1 MQPTTLSNRQ
11 QRDVHAQVEGLLAR
25 SPGFAQLPTAQRAQ
39 VVADTAAIV
48 RSMAE
53 AGGTANP
60 DPYAL
65 PMARGQAVPYL
76 SQLGGLNRFGPPS
89 MSVNPSGASGLPTAP
104 IGTQVSGGA
113 KEMMQNNLGPAGS
126 TIQVGVDQ
134 AARMV
139 REIDFP
145 SFVRSLIEG
154 TFHAIVKASIE
165 QMKAYAEMVRSVA
178 TSLDDFKDRN
188 TTDNQAMDHLVS
200 RYPSLLQVQVADG
213 APAVTTRDGADTDN
227 LPDFQKDLGLSEP
240 VTDLDDE
247 TIANK
252 LVPAA
257 RDDLARGR
265 QQLLATIV
273 LMGINRIVVTDGRI
287 NAKIQFKFSAKERRN
302 VKASAYDYAYMGNQV
317 TSSHRVDGTS
327 DGSTDASGQP
337 AAPPPSDPTA
347 QAAYYQ
353 YLAAQAAS
361 TASNRYAT
369 GQDETDVTPDVRV
382 TSEFDSS
389 QEGAIQASGS
399 IMGEVSVNFKSD
411 VFPLEKLVDTDQ
423 LQKLTAAQGAGRGA
437 PPPPAP
443 GATPSTAG
451 ASSSSGAPAA
461 TSPGAATAPP
471 PPPPAPSPAPAT
483 APAK

>member
-25 SPGFAQLPTAQRAQ
+25 SPGFAQLPPADRAQ

-53 AGGTANP
+53 SGGTANP

-65 PMARGQAVPYL
+65 PMARGQAYPFI
-76 SQLGGLNRFGPPS
+76 SAQPT
-89 MSVNPSGASGLPTAP
+89 MSVDPTRASGLPTARG
-104 IGTQVSGGA
+104 GTQVSGGA
-113 KEMMQNNLGPAGS
+113 KEMMQKNLGPAGS

-134 AARMV
+134 AARMI

-145 SFVRSLIEG
+145 TFVRSLIEG

-178 TSLDDFKDRN
+178 TSLDEFKDRN

-200 RYPSLLQVQVADG
+200 RYPSLLQVQANDG
-213 APAVTTRDGADTDN
+213 APAVTVRDGADTDS

-240 VTDLDDE
+240 ISDLDDE

-257 RDDLARGR
+257 RNDLARGR

-327 DGSTDASGQP
+327 DGSGDGSTDASGQP
-337 AAPPPSDPTA
+337 VSLPPLSSSDPQV

-353 YLAAQAAS
+353 SLAAQAAA

-451 ASSSSGAPAA
+451 APSSSGAPVSG
-461 TSPGAATAPP
+461 TPGAATAPP
-471 PPPPAPSPAPAT
+471 LPPPAPSPAPA
-483 APAK
+483 AVPAK